1 MKKFY
6 NDGNIALPIRLTSE
20 EAASYNFVYFD
31 MVEYEEAVKAFFA
44 STYLEER
51 MVEYQE
57 AVKVFFASTDLEE
70 RMVVYLTANR
80 VKNRLDRRPGI
91 NKTRLRRLTPVK

>member
-6 NDGNIALPIRLTSE
+6 NDGNVALPVRLTSQ

-31 MVEYEEAVKAFFA
+31 MVQHPDAVKAFNA
-44 STYLEER
+44 EADVPER
-51 MVEYQE
+51 M
-57 AVKVFFASTDLEE
+57 AVYSTAL
-70 RMVVYLTANR
+70 R
-80 VKNRLDRRPGI
+80 VKNRLDRRLGI

>member
-6 NDGNIALPIRLTSE
+6 NDGNVALPIRLTSQ

-31 MVEYEEAVKAFFA
+31 MVRHPEAVKAFFA
-44 STYLEER
+44 STDFEER
-51 MVEYQE
+51 M
-57 AVKVFFASTDLEE
+57 F
-70 RMVVYLTANR
+70 VYRTANR

-91 NKTRLRRLTPVK
+91 KKTRLHMLAPVK

>member
-6 NDGNIALPIRLTSE
+6 NDGNVALPIRLTSM

-31 MVEYEEAVKAFFA
+31 MVDHPDAVKAF
-44 STYLEER
+44 TD
-51 MVEYQE
+51 E
-57 AVKVFFASTDLEE
+57 ADVYE
-70 RMVVYLTANR
+70 RMVVYRTANR

-91 NKTRLRRLTPVK
+91 NKIRLHRLTPVK

>member
-6 NDGNIALPIRLTSE
+6 NDGNVALPIRLTSQ

-31 MVEYEEAVKAFFA
+31 MVKYPDAVKAFNA
-44 STYLEER
+44 ETNL
-51 MVEYQE
+51 
-57 AVKVFFASTDLEE
+57 DE
-70 RMVVYLTANR
+70 RMVVYRTANR

-91 NKTRLRRLTPVK
+91 KKTRLHRLTPIK

>member
-6 NDGNIALPIRLTSE
+6 NDGNVALPIRLTSQ

-31 MVEYEEAVKAFFA
+31 MVRHPEAITAFFA
-44 STYLEER
+44 STNL
-51 MVEYQE
+51 
-57 AVKVFFASTDLEE
+57 DE
-70 RMVVYLTANR
+70 RMVVYQTANR

-91 NKTRLRRLTPVK
+91 NKTRLHMLTPVK